1 VPVDAASGDWRL
13 RGPTRRKTRPAQ
25 EYARLVQLQNT
36 GLCGIKSRGGVALL
50 RLEVLWARLC
60 RWFYMRVGDVAWAVS
75 DWSDGKYVETLYWLD
90 RIEPGWDD

>member
-36 GLCGIKSRGGVALL
+36 GLGGANISQTKKGGIPGRSTCPAWMRLYSENALYPP
-50 RLEVLWARLC
+50 A
-60 RWFYMRVGDVAWAVS
+60 
-75 DWSDGKYVETLYWLD
+75 D
-90 RIEPGWDD
+90 RAGPAHENP